1 MHEMSY
7 VVRVVNL
14 ALKKCEEEDIKKVE
28 SLTVRIGQMVGVEPF
43 YMEKYYKQA
52 IAGTLLEG
60 SSIRCELIPVKV
72 RCDGCGNE
80 YHPDAGNDYL
90 CPQCGSGAAKLLQG
104 REFVLEEI
112 RAQIK

>member
-28 SLTVRIGQMVGVEPF
+28 SLTVQIGQMVGVEPF

-52 IAGTLLEG
+52 TEGTLLEG
-60 SSIRCELIPVKV
+60 SDIVCEILPVMV

-80 YHPDAGNDYL
+80 YHPDAKNDYL

-104 REFVLEEI
+104 REFVLKEI
-112 RAQIK
+112 RAQVE